1 MPSGSGLLVC
11 LLFGGW
17 PVASAN
23 CPSIVLNGLPP
34 GLAAPEV
41 VTQKSRTGVET
52 DDQTISVSVEL
63 KAPNEAM
70 FHMKPYLLRGQY
82 CFPRFSPVL
91 CCGSLFWNICMKA
104 LPYPGNICVNQI
116 LQFPLSLGPFMA
128 YIMLPRVGTVCC

>member
-70 FHMKPYLLRGQY
+70 FHMKPYCLLLRYHG
-82 CFPRFSPVL
+82 RMMSPA
-91 CCGSLFWNICMKA
+91 WW
-104 LPYPGNICVNQI
+104 
-116 LQFPLSLGPFMA
+116 
-128 YIMLPRVGTVCC
+128 